1 MKSKLALMVAV
12 FFAAGMWCYADLILV
27 PYQIADARRLGRP
40 RGNLSDL
47 YPRWLGARELLL
59 HHRDPYTS
67 EVTRDIQVG
76 YYGRP
81 LDSRR
86 PNDPK
91 DRQGFAYPVYVV
103 FLLAP
108 SVWLPFSVVQAVFRV
123 VLFLLIATSVLLWL
137 MVLRWHISPTG
148 KLIAIA
154 LALGSFPAVQA
165 IKLQQLTTLVCV
177 LIAACAA
184 LIVSGRFIWAGALL
198 AIATIKPQLALPFAG
213 CLLVWAVGA
222 WRCRQRFVWSFVAT
236 FGVLIIGGEILL
248 PGWIGRFRSAS
259 AAYLEYAGRSSLLDL
274 ALTSAWGRVTAVLLV
289 STVAY
294 VCWRWRQAPAD
305 SDRFR
310 WAMALGIS
318 ALLTVIPTFAPYNQL
333 LLIPPLL
340 LFVERGWRFWKAT
353 KLTRLCAMLV
363 ALVVLLPWLS
373 ALALDVAMLF
383 LPSTVV
389 ERAWVLP
396 LWTSWAIPFPVLAAM
411 AFGASQIARE
421 KNWAAGP
428 VSGEISL

>member
-1 MKSKLALMVAV
+1 MKSKVALMVAV
-12 FFAAGMWCYADLILV
+12 SLAAGMWCYADLILV
-27 PYQIADARRLGRP
+27 PYQIADARRMGRP

-59 HHRDPYTS
+59 HHRDPYSS
-67 EVTRDIQVG
+67 EVTSEIQAG

-91 DRQGFAYPVYVV
+91 DQQGFAYPVYVV

-108 SVWLPFSVVQAVFRV
+108 SIWFPFSVVQATFRV
-123 VLFLLIATSVLLWL
+123 LLFFLIATSVLLWL
-137 MVLRWHISPTG
+137 MVLRWRISPTG
-148 KLIAIA
+148 KLMAIA

-165 IKLQQLTTLVCV
+165 IKLQQLTALVCV
-177 LIAACAA
+177 LLAGCAA
-184 LIVSGRFIWAGALL
+184 LIVNGRLVCAGVLL

-213 CLLVWAVGA
+213 CFLVWAAGS
-222 WRCRQRFVWSFVAT
+222 WRSRQRFVWSFLAT
-236 FGVLIIGGEILL
+236 FGMLIIGGEILL

-259 AAYLEYAGRSSLLDL
+259 AEYLRYAGRSSLLDL
-274 ALTSAWGRVTAVLLV
+274 ALTPAGGRVTAVVLV
-289 STVAY
+289 SAVAY
-294 VCWRWRQAPAD
+294 VCWRWRQVPAD
-305 SDRFR
+305 SHPFR
-310 WAMALGIS
+310 WGMALVLS

-340 LFVERGWRFWKAT
+340 VLVENGRRFWNST
-353 KLTRLCAMLV
+353 RLTRLCATLV
-363 ALVVLLPWLS
+363 GAVVLLPWLS
-373 ALALDVAMLF
+373 AVGLDLALLF
-383 LPSTVV
+383 LPQRVV

-411 AFGASQIARE
+411 ALGAAQIAKE
-421 KNWAAGP
+421 KNSAAGR
-428 VSGEISL
+428 VAEMSL